1 MTTRRTFIETISGAA
16 SLAAIGA
23 PLPIRRRPSVAGLDL
38 LILGGTG
45 FIGPHLVRLALARGH
60 RVTTF
65 TRGRQ
70 STELPPEVTRL
81 IGDRNGNLDALRGK
95 RWDAVIDDSA
105 TDPDWVRQSTGLL
118 KGSVGQYLFTSST
131 GVYYPYLTRG
141 LDETSPTGM
150 EVTDPKDLSEGY
162 AVSKARCERLT
173 LDAFGDR
180 AMVVRPTYIVGPGDT
195 TDRFPYWPQRLARGG
210 DTLAPG
216 HKDDPVQIVDVRDL
230 TAFML
235 TLIENHTGG
244 VFNASGPDEV
254 LTIEGFL
261 TAAIRILG
269 SSAMLTWIDDYD
281 FLEKRGITDSIPWV
295 MLKGK
300 DLGHTSIRNS
310 KARNAGLQFRP
321 LAETVRETL
330 AWWPTV
336 PEARRAKPQFTITAE
351 IEAEALAA
359 WRARG
364 AQ

>member
-1 MTTRRTFIETISGAA
+1 MSESVIGYPGTAGAGIDTA
-16 SLAAIGA
+16 
-23 PLPIRRRPSVAGLDL
+23 VM
-38 LILGGTG
+38 
-45 FIGPHLVRLALARGH
+45 RGH
-60 RVTTF
+60 SPTTAP
-65 TRGRQ
+65 TCARR
-70 STELPPEVTRL
+70 
-81 IGDRNGNLDALRGK
+81 D
-95 RWDAVIDDSA
+95 DDSA
-105 TDPDWVRQSTGLL
+105 TDPEWVRQSTELL

-141 LDETSPTGM
+141 LDETGPTGM

-180 AMVVRPTYIVGPGDT
+180 GIVVRPTYIVGPGDT
-195 TDRFPYWPQRLARGG
+195 TDRFPYWPVRLARGG

-216 HKDDPVQIVDVRDL
+216 HKDDPVQIIDVRDL

-235 TLIENHTGG
+235 TLIENRKGG
-244 VFNASGPDEV
+244 VFNASGPAEV

-269 SSAMLTWIDDYD
+269 SSSTLTWVDDYD
-281 FLEKRGITDSIPWV
+281 FLEKHGITDSIPWV

-300 DLGHTSIRNS
+300 DLGHTSIRND
-310 KARNAGLQFRP
+310 KARKAGLRFRP
-321 LAETVRETL
+321 LGETVRDTL
-330 AWWPTV
+330 AWWPMV
-336 PEARRAKPQFTITAE
+336 PEGRRAKPQFTITPE

-364 AQ
+364 PK